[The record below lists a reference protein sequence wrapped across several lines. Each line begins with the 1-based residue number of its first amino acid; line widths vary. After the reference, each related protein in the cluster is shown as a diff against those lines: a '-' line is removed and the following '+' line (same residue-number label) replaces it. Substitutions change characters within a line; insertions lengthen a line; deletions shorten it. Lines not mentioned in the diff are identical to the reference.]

1 MRLHLDGDYIPIF
14 PIGFFGFSY
23 QAAAQKRFSPILT
36 FFKSNSTLFFLILG
50 YIVVMWCQTSVSRVT
65 LEQNKKRVILVG
77 RLIWW
82 GPWFPDIDLSVS
94 FNTT

>member
-36 FFKSNSTLFFLILG
+36 FFKCNSTLFFLILG
-50 YIVVMWCQTSVSRVT
+50 YIVVM
-65 LEQNKKRVILVG
+65 
-77 RLIWW
+77 
-82 GPWFPDIDLSVS
+82 
-94 FNTT
+94 

>member
-23 QAAAQKRFSPILT
+23 QAAAQKRFNPILT

-50 YIVVMWCQTSVSRVT
+50 YIVVM
-65 LEQNKKRVILVG
+65 
-77 RLIWW
+77 
-82 GPWFPDIDLSVS
+82 
-94 FNTT
+94 